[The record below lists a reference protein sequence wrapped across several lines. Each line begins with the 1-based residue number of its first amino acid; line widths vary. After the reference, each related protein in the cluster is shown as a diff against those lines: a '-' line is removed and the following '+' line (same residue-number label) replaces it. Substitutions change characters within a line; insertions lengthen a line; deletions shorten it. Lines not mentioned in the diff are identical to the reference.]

1 MKPARPACYR
11 RRTISYRLCVLLLP
25 ILLLSGLPLDAANPA
40 QPPAP
45 GFFGMNTYF
54 TGLERLSR
62 DEEEGTAALVQLGRQ
77 AGIRWAREELS
88 WGNLERNGKGRWE
101 WKLFDQR
108 LRQMAD
114 AGYGITGMLLTTPK
128 WARVADCRQRIE
140 RYAAYGVTTQDYWC
154 PPANP
159 ADFADYVR
167 ATVERYDGDG
177 NHDAPGSP
185 RVAAWQI
192 GNEPNHWETWP
203 GSPAEYAAILRAGYA
218 AAKAADPTAIVATG
232 GLYVIDG
239 SWSDGI
245 GHNDGLAFM
254 DAVLAADP
262 AAWSAFDALAIH
274 PFMPDVAPDQP
285 GILASVTLWGR
296 IQTSQNW
303 LVERTARY
311 GGPLRPLWIS
321 EIGWSNC
328 GITEIDCYIGGAA
341 LSSMQPDYRASLGH
355 QAFPPPLAEDETA
368 LQGLVFMGKT
378 EDQQA
383 NYMLRAHAIA
393 RALGVAHLSY
403 FQFEDKFD
411 GSARNF
417 WEEASLLRPRS
428 SGYQPRAA
436 YHAYTAM
443 QQQIGNA
450 QYLGLGPL
458 HNYAYNPAASANPA
472 AVYHLR
478 FLSPDN
484 VIIELLWSSGAPVAV
499 RLGLEPGRTARLIDR
514 DGGAIG
520 LEIAAD
526 GSAALTLSERPL
538 YLRQSAPPQMAV
550 SPTAITRLR
559 EVGTAPFRIQLT
571 VGNRGSGALNWTAG
585 SNSPWLNIINR
596 RGRGWSEPLTVEILP
611 QDLPAGRHQASLI
624 VTSEAGNQIIP
635 ITLVISEE
643 IFRQYL
649 PIVPLTQPWPAT
661 QKSKTVVA
669 E

>member
-1 MKPARPACYR
+1 
-11 RRTISYRLCVLLLP
+11 
-25 ILLLSGLPLDAANPA
+25 
-40 QPPAP
+40 
-45 GFFGMNTYF
+45 MNTYF

-62 DEEEGTAALVQLGRQ
+62 DQEAGTTALVQLGRQ
-77 AGIRWAREELS
+77 AGINWAREELS
-88 WGNLERNGKGRWE
+88 WGNLERNGKGHWE
-101 WKLFDQR
+101 WDLFDRR

-177 NHDAPGSP
+177 YNDAPGSP

-203 GSPAEYAAILRAGYA
+203 GSPAEYAALLRAGYA
-218 AAKAADPTAIVATG
+218 AAKAADPGAIVATG

-296 IQTSQNW
+296 IQTSRNW
-303 LVERTARY
+303 LAERTARY
-311 GGPLRPLWIS
+311 GGPVRPLWIS

-328 GITEIDCYIGGAA
+328 SITEIDCYIGGTA
-341 LSSMQPDYRASLGH
+341 LSGTTRDYRAALGYRT
-355 QAFPPPLAEDETA
+355 FPAPPTENEAA

-378 EDQQA
+378 EEQQA
-383 NYMLRAHAIA
+383 NYLLRAHAIA

-417 WEEASLLRPRS
+417 WEEASILRPLS
-428 SGYQPRAA
+428 SGYQPRQA
-436 YHAYTAM
+436 YYAYAAM

-458 HNYAYNPAASANPA
+458 HNYVYDPAAPANPP

-484 VIIELLWSSGAPVAV
+484 VIIDLLWSSGDPVAV
-499 RLGLEPGRTARLIDR
+499 RLGLEAGRATGLVDR
-514 DGGAIG
+514 DGGVLA
-520 LEIAAD
+520 LEVAAD
-526 GSAALTLSERPL
+526 GSVALTLSERPL
-538 YLRQSAPPQMAV
+538 YLRQSAPPQLAV
-550 SPTAITRLR
+550 TPTTISRLR
-559 EVGTAPFRIQLT
+559 ETGAAPFRIQLT

-585 SNSPWLNIINR
+585 SNSAWLNVLNPH
-596 RGRGWSEPLTVEILP
+596 GRGWAEPLIVEIVPGALSVG
-611 QDLPAGRHQASLI
+611 QHQAS
-624 VTSEAGNQIIP
+624 VTVRSEAGIQVIP
-635 ITLVISEE
+635 ITLVVSTE

-649 PIVPLTQPWPAT
+649 PILPAT
-661 QKSKTVVA
+661 TGIA
-669 E
+669 GT